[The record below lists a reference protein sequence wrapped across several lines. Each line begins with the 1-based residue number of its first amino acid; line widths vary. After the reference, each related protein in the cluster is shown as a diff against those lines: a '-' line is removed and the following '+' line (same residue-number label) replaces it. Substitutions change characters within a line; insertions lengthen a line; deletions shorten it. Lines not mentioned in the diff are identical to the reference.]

1 MDVSP
6 CREQGLLPTNQGWVA
21 KSKNRRNIISSS
33 VAIESFWLVPSTSN
47 QSLLLRPLIRIVGM
61 QSCQHQSFL
70 IPSIDPSDSIDQIYV
85 SRQCAMHKYQYQSS
99 VSQAGFE
106 LKVSVGVSMS
116 PALQLVTVQSTV
128 LASSCE
134 ISIFH
139 WNFQPRIHIIIQFFV
154 KGSTF
159 ISRIGTWN
167 LQSTS
172 PSSLICCHSVSQRS
186 LGRCQMLPSWI
197 PNSVLFLSVHPGIKP
212 YGGWTSITFSC
223 CVKTSDP

>member
-6 CREQGLLPTNQGWVA
+6 SREQGLLPTNQGWVA

-47 QSLLLRPLIRIVGM
+47 QSLLLGPLFRIVGM

-85 SRQCAMHKYQYQSS
+85 SRQCAMHKYQYQFSI
-99 VSQAGFE
+99 SQAGFE

-134 ISIFH
+134 FQFSIEIS
-139 WNFQPRIHIIIQFFV
+139 NPEY
-154 KGSTF
+154 
-159 ISRIGTWN
+159 ISSYNSSSKEALLSLGLAHET

-212 YGGWTSITFSC
+212 YGGMNIQ
-223 CVKTSDP
+223 